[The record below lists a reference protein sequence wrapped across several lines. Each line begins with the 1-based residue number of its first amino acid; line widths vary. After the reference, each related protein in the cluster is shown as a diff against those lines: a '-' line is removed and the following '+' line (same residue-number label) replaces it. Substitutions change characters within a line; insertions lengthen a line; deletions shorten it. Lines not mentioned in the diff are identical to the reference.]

1 MKQRLQALVQHFDA
15 LSQRD
20 RLTLAAGFVALLLG
34 VEALLVAPL
43 HDKRRMIEQ
52 ASAAEAASQTEA
64 QAVARQQLE
73 AQLAELQARGAR
85 LDEQLAALGLQRTPS
100 RSPAGFIA
108 AALQGAGVTL
118 VSMRGLPVQELQA
131 TPPAD
136 AAAEAA
142 ATAVAE
148 PAPQGAT
155 FYRHRAEIRLQGPV
169 AELARAVQVLESGAT
184 AMRVEDVRVAPGDKG
199 QPLQATVVL
208 TTINQERT
216 WFAL

>member
-34 VEALLVAPL
+34 VEALLVVPL

-52 ASAAEAASQTEA
+52 AGAAEAASQTEA

-118 VSMRGLPVQELQA
+118 VSMRGLPVQELQPA
-131 TPPAD
+131 PPAD
-136 AAAEAA
+136 AAAEAVA
-142 ATAVAE
+142 AE
-148 PAPQGAT
+148 PAPQGAL

-169 AELARAVQVLESGAT
+169 ADLARAVQVLENGAT

-199 QPLQATVVL
+199 RPLQATVVL

>member
-34 VEALLVAPL
+34 VEALVVAPL

-136 AAAEAA
+136 AAAEAVA
-142 ATAVAE
+142 AE
-148 PAPQGAT
+148 PAAQGAL

-169 AELARAVQVLESGAT
+169 ADLARAVQVLENGAT

-199 QPLQATVVL
+199 RSLQATVVL

>member
-34 VEALLVAPL
+34 VEALVVAPL
-43 HDKRRMIEQ
+43 HDRRRMIEQ

-118 VSMRGLPVQELQA
+118 VSMRGLPVQELQPA
-131 TPPAD
+131 PPAD

-142 ATAVAE
+142 VAE
-148 PAPQGAT
+148 PAAQRAL

-169 AELARAVQVLESGAT
+169 ADLARAVQVLENGAT